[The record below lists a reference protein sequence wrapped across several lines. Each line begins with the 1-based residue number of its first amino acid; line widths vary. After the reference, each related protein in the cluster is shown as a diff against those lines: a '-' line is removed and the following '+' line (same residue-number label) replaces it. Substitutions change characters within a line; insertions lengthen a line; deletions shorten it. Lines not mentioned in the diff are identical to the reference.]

1 MARSVQAELSM
12 HLCNFSA
19 EERADWSDMFAFAK
33 AADAAGVD
41 RLQVSDHVVFG
52 EELEEYAKPEV
63 GGTAGGKQP
72 TGPDGSWLE
81 PLTTIAVVA
90 GMTSN
95 IKFRT
100 QILLA
105 ALRRPAVL
113 AKTLATLDVLT
124 GGRVDIGVGVGWQRA
139 EYDAAGLPFEGR
151 GRWLEHTLDVC
162 RTLWTQQRAAFHSPE
177 LTFEAI
183 HQGPKPLQPAG
194 VPIWISGTLRGS
206 TVSRLVKY
214 GPKWIPWGVD
224 AANLK
229 ESLPRLKEALAKAG
243 GDVDNLRVNG
253 SVPVVR
259 TASGEMDIP
268 RSMEG
273 VAALYEIGVTDF
285 SVPWNP
291 RAKDVG
297 EAAAQMRPLVS
308 AFRSAVGRS

>member
-1 MARSVQAELSM
+1 MARSLQAELSM

-19 EERADWSDMFAFAK
+19 EEQADWSEMFNFAR
-33 AADAAGVD
+33 AADTAGVD

-52 EELEEYAKPEV
+52 EALEEYGKPEV
-63 GGTAGGKQP
+63 GGTTGGKQP
-72 TGPDGSWLE
+72 TGPDGSWLD

-90 GMTSN
+90 GMTTK

-113 AKTLATLDVLT
+113 AKEIASLDVLT

-162 RTLWTQQRAAFHSPE
+162 RTLWTQKRASFSSPE

-183 HQGPKPLQPAG
+183 HQGPKPLQPGG

-214 GPKWIPWGVD
+214 GPRWIPWGVD

-229 ESLPRLKEALAKAG
+229 ESLPRLKDALAKAG
-243 GDVDNLRVNG
+243 GDVENLRVNG

-259 TASGEMDIP
+259 AAGGEMDIP

-273 VAALYEIGVTDF
+273 VASLYEVGVTDF
-285 SVPWNP
+285 SIGWNP
-291 RAKDVG
+291 RAKDV
-297 EAAAQMRPLVS
+297 EQAAAQMRPLVS